1 MRRHI
6 ALAAALVAVAALA
19 FGAGSAAAADTPS
32 LGDAVAARLGITGDQ
47 LRAAFKAELNARI
60 DAAVAAGRLTP
71 EQGTKLKE
79 RVANAK
85 GLGIVVRRGFAQRH
99 KALVGR
105 IVQVHRLGAAAKYL
119 GMTPKELRT
128 ARQSGRSLAQIA
140 ASKGKSVDG
149 LVAAIVAPAK
159 ARAAKAVSNG
169 KLTQQRADE
178 LIARLTERV
187 KALVER
193 VLPAHEVLVHLRAS
207 KTPKPGSTLH
217 FTGPDGAGFDAQV
230 LGRGGPQDS
239 LFHLRLPAEPHA
251 LLDCH
256 GHVPLPPYIT
266 HADEAEDAQRYQTVF
281 ASRPGAV
288 AAPTAS
294 LHFDEAVLEAL
305 KARGVGFAN
314 VTLHV
319 GAGTFQPVRS
329 ENLAEHRMHSEWFE
343 VGEATV
349 AAIQAARACTAR
361 RPPAARS
368 RP

>member
-32 LGDAVAARLGITGDQ
+32 LGDAVAARLGITSDQ

-85 GLGIVVRRGFAQRH
+85 GLGIVVRRAFAERH
-99 KALVGR
+99 KGLVGR

-149 LVAAIVAPAK
+149 LVAAVVAPAE

-193 VLPAHEVLVHLRAS
+193 VPATS
-207 KTPKPGSTLH
+207 
-217 FTGPDGAGFDAQV
+217 
-230 LGRGGPQDS
+230 
-239 LFHLRLPAEPHA
+239 
-251 LLDCH
+251 
-256 GHVPLPPYIT
+256 
-266 HADEAEDAQRYQTVF
+266 
-281 ASRPGAV
+281 
-288 AAPTAS
+288 
-294 LHFDEAVLEAL
+294 
-305 KARGVGFAN
+305 
-314 VTLHV
+314 
-319 GAGTFQPVRS
+319 
-329 ENLAEHRMHSEWFE
+329 
-343 VGEATV
+343 
-349 AAIQAARACTAR
+349 
-361 RPPAARS
+361 
-368 RP
+368 

>member
-47 LRAAFKAELNARI
+47 LRAAFKTELNARI

-71 EQGTKLKE
+71 EQGAKLKE

-85 GLGIVVRRGFAQRH
+85 GLGIVVRRAFAERH
-99 KALVGR
+99 KGLVGR

-193 VLPAHEVLVHLRAS
+193 VPATS
-207 KTPKPGSTLH
+207 
-217 FTGPDGAGFDAQV
+217 
-230 LGRGGPQDS
+230 
-239 LFHLRLPAEPHA
+239 
-251 LLDCH
+251 
-256 GHVPLPPYIT
+256 
-266 HADEAEDAQRYQTVF
+266 
-281 ASRPGAV
+281 
-288 AAPTAS
+288 
-294 LHFDEAVLEAL
+294 
-305 KARGVGFAN
+305 
-314 VTLHV
+314 
-319 GAGTFQPVRS
+319 
-329 ENLAEHRMHSEWFE
+329 
-343 VGEATV
+343 
-349 AAIQAARACTAR
+349 
-361 RPPAARS
+361 
-368 RP
+368 